1 MTDLARREAISRQ
14 ARAWMGANALILDTE
29 TTGLDEQAEIVEIAV
44 IDCTGAVLLDTL
56 VRPSA
61 PIPAEVVEIHGIT
74 DEMVASAPVWAD
86 VHGAFCQLIE
96 GRTIVVYNALYD
108 RRVLRQT
115 MRRYGQP
122 IPPGLESVGADAQIQ
137 CAMLAYAEYWGEWD
151 FKRETWRWQKLG
163 TAADQQSVELDA
175 PAHRAR
181 ADCMMTLGVIMAMAV
196 E

>member
-1 MTDLARREAISRQ
+1 MTDPVRREAIRQQ
-14 ARAWMGANALILDTE
+14 ARAWLGANALILDTE
-29 TTGLDEQAEIVEIAV
+29 TTGLDEYAEIVEIAL

-61 PIPAEVVEIHGIT
+61 RIPAGAVEIHGIT
-74 DEMVASAPVWAD
+74 DEMVAAAPAWAD
-86 VHGAFCQLIE
+86 VHEEFCRLAE
-96 GRTIVVYNALYD
+96 GRPIVVYNALYD

-115 MRRYGQP
+115 MRRYGLS
-122 IPPGLESVGADAQIQ
+122 IPPALESVGADAHLQ

-163 TAADQQSVELDA
+163 AAASQQGVELDA

-181 ADCMMTLGVIMAMAV
+181 ADCMMTLGVLMAMAAD
-196 E
+196 